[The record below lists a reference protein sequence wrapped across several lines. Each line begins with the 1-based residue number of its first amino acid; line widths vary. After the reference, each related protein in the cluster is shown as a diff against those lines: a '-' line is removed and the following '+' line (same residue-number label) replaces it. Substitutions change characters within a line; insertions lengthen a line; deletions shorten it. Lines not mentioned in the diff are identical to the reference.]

1 MEAAPRLKFPAIK
14 DFSKSFPAA
23 DTPCANQDGAIC
35 AAEALGYIF
44 YLRIDRLATLTDE
57 KLRKNVFLGIR
68 SKSNES
74 NSISF
79 GQQFFING
87 SPFIFLA
94 VYRSMEP
101 DKYGQITALVV
112 PNANSEFGTLQLQQH
127 PLEVLQ
133 LSSEG
138 PNLCDMIT
146 QLTPYQVKD
155 FYANMLAFFAERAQP
170 ADSRH
175 GAAAQRQELSRAKAD
190 LKSYKGDY
198 FETIKLQDERNAA
211 IQAKKNQTKA
221 DKKRKAAA
229 EAVAAA
235 KVDKKKKICAVAAV
249 KPLNVIPARAD
260 HRDVEIRLTR
270 VEGDMKMIAA
280 QHAMMSQRQDQHD
293 ATLQKLEANYTGVTD
308 SLKQF
313 IQVVGDHTAK
323 SAKESVTEKGKI
335 DEKFESLQAQI
346 TLNNGKIQSDL
357 RHVVDFTTE
366 FKEDILEYI
375 EGAKE
380 QWGLFENEPQPRVRG
395 RPSQNKQRQIQG
407 STSKQ
412 LNYVRSLW

>member
-1 MEAAPRLKFPAIK
+1 M
-14 DFSKSFPAA
+14 
-23 DTPCANQDGAIC
+23 
-35 AAEALGYIF
+35 
-44 YLRIDRLATLTDE
+44 
-57 KLRKNVFLGIR
+57 
-68 SKSNES
+68 
-74 NSISF
+74 
-79 GQQFFING
+79 
-87 SPFIFLA
+87 
-94 VYRSMEP
+94 
-101 DKYGQITALVV
+101 
-112 PNANSEFGTLQLQQH
+112 
-127 PLEVLQ
+127 
-133 LSSEG
+133 
-138 PNLCDMIT
+138 
-146 QLTPYQVKD
+146 
-155 FYANMLAFFAERAQP
+155 
-170 ADSRH
+170 
-175 GAAAQRQELSRAKAD
+175 
-190 LKSYKGDY
+190 
-198 FETIKLQDERNAA
+198 
-211 IQAKKNQTKA
+211 
-221 DKKRKAAA
+221 
-229 EAVAAA
+229 
-235 KVDKKKKICAVAAV
+235 AAV